1 MIFLNGT
8 VGVGKST
15 VLDHVAD
22 LWQEAEQPY
31 AVFDLDHL
39 RRTWPAPDGDPFNL
53 ALELANSALRS
64 NDPAPSGRA
73 VAVAGVLERAADRP
87 AYEAALGGRLVVVRL
102 TARPEVVESR
112 LRRRHDGPV
121 AAASLAWHLDR
132 ARELAAILD
141 AADLDDAVVDVSDL
155 APRDAARA
163 VLSAIV
169 PDAPTEGG
177 DVGPGRAI
185 VGRPERV

>member
-1 MIFLNGT
+1 M
-8 VGVGKST
+8 
-15 VLDHVAD
+15 
-22 LWQEAEQPY
+22 
-31 AVFDLDHL
+31 
-39 RRTWPAPDGDPFNL
+39 
-53 ALELANSALRS
+53 
-64 NDPAPSGRA
+64 
-73 VAVAGVLERAADRP
+73 
-87 AYEAALGGRLVVVRL
+87 
-102 TARPEVVESR
+102 
-112 LRRRHDGPV
+112 RRRHDGPV

-177 DVGPGRAI
+177 
-185 VGRPERV
+185 E

>member
-31 AVFDLDHL
+31 AVYDLDHL

-53 ALELANSALRS
+53 ALELANLRALRS

-102 TARPEVVESR
+102 TRPSR
-112 LRRRHDGPV
+112 GGGEPV
-121 AAASLAWHLDR
+121 APS
-132 ARELAAILD
+132 
-141 AADLDDAVVDVSDL
+141 S
-155 APRDAARA
+155 
-163 VLSAIV
+163 
-169 PDAPTEGG
+169 
-177 DVGPGRAI
+177 
-185 VGRPERV
+185 

>member
-15 VLDHVAD
+15 VLDHVAG
-22 LWQEAEQPY
+22 LWRRAEQPY
-31 AVFDLDHL
+31 AVYDLDHL

-53 ALELANSALRS
+53 ALELANLTALRS
-64 NDPAPSGRA
+64 NDAAPSGRLL
-73 VAVAGVLERAADRP
+73 AVAGVLERAADRP
-87 AYEAALGGRLVVVRL
+87 AYEAALGSRLVVVRL
-102 TARPEVVESR
+102 AARPDVVESR
-112 LRRRHDGPV
+112 LRGRHDGPHD
-121 AAASLAWHLDR
+121 ADALAWHLDR

-141 AADLDDAVVDVSDL
+141 AADVDDAVVDVSEL

-169 PDAPTEGG
+169 PDRPAAAAP
-177 DVGPGRAI
+177 
-185 VGRPERV
+185 